1 MIIWRMEGPD
11 GRGPFRGRYSA
22 YDGRSCSHIPT
33 PIVSHDYCVKDY
45 EIFGT
50 EGKYLCEWFLPS
62 IELLNNSQQ
71 KLLKLSVPKKNLK
84 FFEKQVLF
92 DPVHAK
98 VICEYS
104 PSHILKFRKQ
114 KSRKAGA

>member
-1 MIIWRMEGPD
+1 MAE
-11 GRGPFRGRYSA
+11 S
-22 YDGRSCSHIPT
+22 
-33 PIVSHDYCVKDY
+33 Y

-92 DPVHAK
+92 DPTHAK
-98 VICEYS
+98 VIHKYP

-114 KSRKAGA
+114 KSRKADA

>member
-1 MIIWRMEGPD
+1 M
-11 GRGPFRGRYSA
+11 GPFRGKYYA
-22 YDGRSCSHIPT
+22 YEYGSCAHIPT
-33 PIVSHDYCVKDY
+33 PISSHGYFVKDY

-62 IELLNNSQQ
+62 LDLLKNSQQ
-71 KLLKLSVPKKNLK
+71 KLLKMSVSKKNLK

-92 DPVHAK
+92 DREHAK
-98 VICEYS
+98 FIREYL

-114 KSRKAGA
+114 KSRKAGAC